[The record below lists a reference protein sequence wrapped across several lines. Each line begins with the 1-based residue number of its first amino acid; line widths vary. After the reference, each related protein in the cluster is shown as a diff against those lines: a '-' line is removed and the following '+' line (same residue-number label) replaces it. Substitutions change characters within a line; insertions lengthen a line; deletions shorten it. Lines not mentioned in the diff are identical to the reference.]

1 MKILYLLSQV
11 PGSTG
16 SGVYTRAMIR
26 QAEKAGHQASLV
38 AACSAKRPMDGR
50 GIGAD
55 SIHWV
60 IFDQEP
66 LLFPIPG
73 MSDEMPYPSTRFR
86 DMKGPQIETY
96 EEIFER
102 VIRGAVQK
110 KRPDI
115 IHSNHLWL
123 MSALARR
130 AFPEIPLVVTCHGTE
145 LRQFQNVPRLTEKV
159 VRDIPKVD
167 MVLALGL
174 GQKREIQALYGMDG
188 DKIHVAH
195 NGFDPALFYP
205 SVKTPPPPFSLL
217 YAGKISAAKGLF
229 LLLETLA
236 HDRLRHLPIELF
248 LAGSGSEA
256 SMRRLR
262 EAAKN
267 APGKI
272 TVLGAIPPRD
282 LGALMRKAHLF
293 VLPSFFEGSPLV
305 IIEALASGCS
315 VVASDLPG
323 IRELVSGL
331 VGDWGE
337 LFHLPPLQTVDRPFE
352 SDLPRLRDILAEALA
367 RQMEKCTG
375 TSPQDSGYIESIQG
389 AYGWE
394 RVFHRT
400 ESLYRSLI

>member
-1 MKILYLLSQV
+1 
-11 PGSTG
+11 
-16 SGVYTRAMIR
+16 
-26 QAEKAGHQASLV
+26 
-38 AACSAKRPMDGR
+38 
-50 GIGAD
+50 
-55 SIHWV
+55 
-60 IFDQEP
+60 
-66 LLFPIPG
+66 
-73 MSDEMPYPSTRFR
+73 
-86 DMKGPQIETY
+86 
-96 EEIFER
+96 
-102 VIRGAVQK
+102 
-110 KRPDI
+110 
-115 IHSNHLWL
+115 
-123 MSALARR
+123 
-130 AFPEIPLVVTCHGTE
+130 
-145 LRQFQNVPRLTEKV
+145 
-159 VRDIPKVD
+159 
-167 MVLALGL
+167 
-174 GQKREIQALYGMDG
+174 
-188 DKIHVAH
+188 
-195 NGFDPALFYP
+195 
-205 SVKTPPPPFSLL
+205 
-217 YAGKISAAKGLF
+217 
-229 LLLETLA
+229 
-236 HDRLRHLPIELF
+236 
-248 LAGSGSEA
+248 
-256 SMRRLR
+256 MRRLR